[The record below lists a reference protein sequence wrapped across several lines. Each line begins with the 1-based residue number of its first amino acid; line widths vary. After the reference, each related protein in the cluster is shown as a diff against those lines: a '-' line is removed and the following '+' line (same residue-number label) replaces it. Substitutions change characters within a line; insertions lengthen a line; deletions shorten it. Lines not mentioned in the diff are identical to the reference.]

1 MEEPIEYK
9 FDTFKMEGHADEL
22 FIDNSKTTTK
32 QESTDDPKIDP
43 NKCKPFCF
51 EWDETFVRTEA
62 NKKIPSRMM
71 DDIGPKIEA
80 GKKVPRIFRYA
91 GPSSKSNVAG
101 CSTYVNEGLV
111 IQQVKSSRVAD
122 NYFIIGQQAW
132 QMFDTED
139 KAIKKEICPYKY
151 KEWNFKGTKYP
162 NMAAREATKEE
173 LEADGACDP
182 QPLF

>member
-1 MEEPIEYK
+1 MFSFHIYV
-9 FDTFKMEGHADEL
+9 FGFYCSFSQAQFQMEGHSDEL

-32 QESTDDPKIDP
+32 PEKAQLTTGKQIKFVASDVSDGKTEFKISFKKEGTDDPKIDP

-91 GPSSKSNVAG
+91 GPSSKSKVAG

-111 IQQVKSSRVAD
+111 IQQVKSSRVPD
-122 NYFIIGQQAW
+122 NYFIIG
-132 QMFDTED
+132 
-139 KAIKKEICPYKY
+139 
-151 KEWNFKGTKYP
+151 
-162 NMAAREATKEE
+162 
-173 LEADGACDP
+173 
-182 QPLF
+182 